1 MNRQTRCLF
10 PGADIQI
17 QMGNQYCDKEVNYLT
32 QSVVLVVNLWEEETD
47 QKKEVRE
54 GTEVG
59 LTGKDWKVWERSA

>member
-1 MNRQTRCLF
+1 
-10 PGADIQI
+10 
-17 QMGNQYCDKEVNYLT
+17 MGNQYCDKEVNYLT